1 MVGFHDAGHLDD
13 DVQEKMH
20 RFVWIFRYLDN
31 MKGDMGDDDD
41 PRMRM
46 VMIEPQWRAWEREWK
61 YASRLKLRGA
71 PHCKG
76 PAVKFMASSKKL
88 IFTSHPLLSMQTSP
102 YRNLKTETD
111 PLRKNVI
118 TFEEDGCLYLDVSG
132 CTGSSRKLGWSW
144 VCSLPR
150 SSTRW
155 TNDFQGRRSL
165 HYILNQD
172 KRTTGYIIA
181 YIEPQGLVHR
191 YDCRRI

>member
-1 MVGFHDAGHLDD
+1 MVGFDDAGHLDD

-31 MKGDMGDDDD
+31 MKGDMGGDDD

-46 VMIEPQWRAWEREWK
+46 MMIEPQWRAWEREWK
-61 YASRLKLRGA
+61 YASRLKLRRA

-88 IFTSHPLLSMQTSP
+88 IFTSHPLISMQTSP
-102 YRNLKTETD
+102 DRNLKTESE
-111 PLRKNVI
+111 KNMI
-118 TFEEDGCLYLDVSG
+118 IFERDGCLYLDVSG
-132 CTGSSRKLGWSW
+132 CTGSWRRLGWSW
-144 VCSLPR
+144 VSSLPR

-155 TNDFQGRRSL
+155 TNNCQGSRLISNILTLSTL
-165 HYILNQD
+165 HILNQD

-191 YDCRRI
+191 